1 MVTME
6 SSMDAKKMDAKKF
19 DLIVI
24 GSGPGGQRAAVQGA
38 KLGKSV
44 ALIER
49 DSLGG
54 FCLHR
59 GTIPSKSLRE
69 SALSDDP
76 RNEARFQKS
85 MARTREVIATEQA
98 VIENQ
103 LTRNKI
109 QVFSGTASFF
119 DPHTLTVQL
128 KSGGEQKL
136 IGDFVII
143 ATGTRPHRPAEMVF
157 DSTTILD
164 SDTVLNLSQLPKSMA
179 VIGAGV
185 IGCEYAS
192 IFSKLGTRVS
202 LFDQR
207 ASILRSVDGEI
218 LQSLTD
224 RFAKGGIELRLG
236 KNLGKIFKKGTQAL
250 LEFGDETLEFDCA
263 LYCLGRNGNIEE
275 LNLKAAGIEANPRGL
290 ISVNECY
297 QTQVS
302 HIYAVGD
309 IQGAPALATS
319 AAEQGRMAAA
329 SAFQHYCGVFPET
342 FPYGIYTIPEIS
354 QVGPTEEELKEKKRD
369 YIVGRARYKEL
380 ARGKILDDS
389 EGLLKLLFDAQ
400 SERLLGVHI
409 IGSGATELVHIG
421 QTALALGAKL
431 DFFVTNVFNY
441 PTLAEAYKVAGYA
454 AFNFIQTQK
463 RASTPTPHPA

>member
-1 MVTME
+1 M
-6 SSMDAKKMDAKKF
+6 AQNKF

-24 GSGPGGQRAAVQGA
+24 GSGPGGQRGAVQAA
-38 KLGKSV
+38 KLGKTV
-44 ALIER
+44 AIIER
-49 DSLGG
+49 DRLGG
-54 FCLHR
+54 YCLHK

-85 MARTREVIATEQA
+85 MARTREVIVSEQS

-109 QVFSGTASFF
+109 TCFSGTASFI
-119 DPHTLTVQL
+119 DPHTIQV
-128 KSGGEQKL
+128 KNSSGQTTRVSADY
-136 IGDFVII
+136 III
-143 ATGTRPHRPAEMVF
+143 ATGTRPHRPEEIPF
-157 DSTTILD
+157 DETTILD
-164 SDTVLNLSQLPKSMA
+164 SDTILGLAQLPKTLA
-179 VIGAGV
+179 VVGAGV

-192 IFSKLGTRVS
+192 IFSRLGTRVS

-207 ASILRSVDGEI
+207 SNILRSVDGEI

-224 RFAKGGIELRLG
+224 RFAKSGIELRLG
-236 KNLGKIFKKGTQAL
+236 KKIGRLSKIGSSAE
-250 LEFGDETLEFDCA
+250 LEFGDEVLKFDCV
-263 LYCLGRNGNIEE
+263 LYCLGRCGNVEE
-275 LNLKAAGIEANPRGL
+275 LSLKNAGLEANNRGL

-297 QTQVS
+297 QTPIP

-354 QVGPTEEELKEKKRD
+354 QVGPTEEEVKAQNRP
-369 YIVGRARYKEL
+369 YVVGRARYKEL
-380 ARGKILDDS
+380 ARGKILDDN
-389 EGLLKLLFDAQ
+389 EGLLKLIFDAK

-421 QTALALGAKL
+421 QTALALGAKV

-454 AFNFIQTQK
+454 AFNFLQNQK
-463 RASTPTPHPA
+463 RVSTPTSHPV